1 MDQAEIPGILTS
13 LQSNE
18 DAIRKLAAFKLQT
31 SINDPSLA
39 DVFISSGG
47 LQVLCKS
54 IMDTNGNTL
63 AYSLAALS
71 RLLEVEMGW
80 EIFELNGAGAL
91 IERIVGLIVTH
102 PLVNTLRGAI
112 SVLVAVVCHSQS
124 SRDSVQASDKFGFRA
139 LEPAI
144 AVYPQFF
151 EMVVSQLH
159 SADHLL
165 CANSLMLL
173 NALIRDAVSRK
184 EFSED
189 KTGKSNVSGV
199 EWRQLISKLEEIGIV
214 QAAYN
219 LMQSSS
225 LQDMAHPLLE
235 FQTVSKLLLKKRRDI
250 EIDLQ
255 NVEHQDMLEKVFLS
269 SQDEEGDS
277 QSKFFGN
284 FETEIG
290 KEQDSEKW
298 RRIGFQTENPALDF
312 EHTGLLGMMDL
323 VHFVTNDRDNFQKFI
338 KEQYT
343 RPVEKRC
350 PIARASLSV
359 TEILYKHFEIDRSDL
374 EDPKT
379 HLTLDAVK
387 NYEKLLK
394 PFVLQWSRIHVKA
407 LYSFIHLW
415 KQVKAD
421 KEEFVKVA
429 ELLHILVEKVLAE
442 ALRTKDIQEIEEEL
456 SEFDYHKLREFQI
469 DMMDTVF
476 EDEWG
481 QHLSQIRG
489 ELRDEALQ
497 FLKEQRIRIL
507 LQGSWFPLSEADDN
521 VKDVQNEQTSPPMWR
536 YVKLSHN
543 RRYLHYND
551 FETRA
556 VKDPVLDI
564 LNEKIDLRTV
574 SSVVSNVS
582 ETSNK
587 SSGISTLTTEINNR
601 PSETQ
606 PILTRI
612 TIKGYINTL
621 DGEPQDSD
629 LSNAATTEKPLL
641 ILLSTSHSVASAW
654 LDGLLMLLNQVP
666 ITSETNELID
676 FVCDYGLKIKLLN
689 VRMEDFV
696 DPPDDAGVIP
706 SREEMDILGGYEGD

>member
-1 MDQAEIPGILTS
+1 MDQADIPDLLTS

-47 LQVLCKS
+47 LQVLCKL

-80 EIFELNGAGAL
+80 EIFELDGAGAL

-124 SRDSVQASDKFGFRA
+124 SRDSVQAPDKFGFRA

-151 EMVVSQLH
+151 EMVVSQLN

-173 NALIRDAVSRK
+173 NALIRDTVSRK
-184 EFSED
+184 EFSEE
-189 KTGKSNVSGV
+189 KTGKSNVSV
-199 EWRQLISKLEEIGIV
+199 AEWRELISKLEELGIV

-235 FQTVSKLLLKKRRDI
+235 FQTVSKLLLKKRREI

-255 NVEHQDMLEKVFLS
+255 NVEHQGMLEKVFQS
-269 SQDEEGDS
+269 SQEKEGDV
-277 QSKFFGN
+277 QSKISRIS
-284 FETEIG
+284 ETEIG
-290 KEQDSEKW
+290 QEQDSKKW
-298 RRIGFQTENPALDF
+298 RRIGFQSENPVLDF
-312 EHTGLLGMMDL
+312 EHTGFLGMMDL
-323 VHFVTNDRDNFQKFI
+323 VHFVTNDKDNFQKLI

-359 TEILYKHFEIDRSDL
+359 TEILYKHFEIDRTDL

-379 HLTLDAVK
+379 YLTLDAVK

-394 PFVLQWSRIHVKA
+394 PFVLQWSRIHEKA
-407 LYSFIHLW
+407 LNSFISLW
-415 KQVKAD
+415 KQVEAD
-421 KEEFVKVA
+421 QEEFTKVV

-456 SEFDYHKLREFQI
+456 SELDYQKLREFQI
-469 DMMDTVF
+469 DMMNTVF

-489 ELRDEALQ
+489 ELRNEALQ

-507 LQGSWFPLSEADDN
+507 LQGSWFFLSEANHN
-521 VKDVQNEQTSPPMWR
+521 VKDAQNEQASPPTWR

-543 RRYLHYND
+543 RRYLHYSD

-556 VKDPVLDI
+556 VKDPVLDN

-582 ETSNK
+582 ETNNK
-587 SSGISTLTTEINNR
+587 SSGISTLTTEINTL

-612 TIKGYINTL
+612 TVKGYINTL
-621 DGEPQDSD
+621 DSETQDSD
-629 LSNAATTEKPLL
+629 LSNAVTAEKPLL
-641 ILLSTSHSVASAW
+641 VLLSDNHSVASAW
-654 LDGLLMLLNQVP
+654 LDGLLMLLNQAP

-689 VRMEDFV
+689 VRMEDFM

-706 SREEMDILGGYEGD
+706 SREGLDEDYFYDI